1 MSNEQKEKLL
11 KEITQMKP
19 EDKAFV
25 IGYCAACANEKQP
38 KKGDTKEC

>member
-1 MSNEQKEKLL
+1 MSDKQKEKLL
-11 KEITQMKP
+11 QEITKMKP

-38 KKGDTKEC
+38 KKGGAKE